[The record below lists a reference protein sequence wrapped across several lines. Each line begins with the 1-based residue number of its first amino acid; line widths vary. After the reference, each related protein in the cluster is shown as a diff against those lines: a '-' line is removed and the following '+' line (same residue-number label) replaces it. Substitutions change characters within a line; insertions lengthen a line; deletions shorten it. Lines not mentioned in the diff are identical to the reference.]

1 MKEVFEGTLWE
12 AEVVKGLLQSVGIS
26 CLLWDETMGAV
37 TSPYLTLGG
46 IVRILV
52 QEEDFAK
59 ATNIIASRK

>member
-26 CLLWDETMGAV
+26 CLLRDETMGAV

-46 IVRILV
+46 IVKILV
-52 QEEDFAK
+52 QEDDFAK
-59 ATNIIASRK
+59 AEQVIASRE

>member
-26 CLLWDETMGAV
+26 CLLRDETMGAV

-46 IVRILV
+46 IVKILV
-52 QEEDFAK
+52 QEDDFENAK
-59 ATNIIASRK
+59 QIIASRE